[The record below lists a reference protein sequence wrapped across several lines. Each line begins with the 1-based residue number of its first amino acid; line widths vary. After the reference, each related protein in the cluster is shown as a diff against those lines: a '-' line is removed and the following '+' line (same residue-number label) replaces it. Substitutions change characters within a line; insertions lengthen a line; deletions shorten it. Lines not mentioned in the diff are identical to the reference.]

1 MQLFDKIPGKVQGQD
16 GIQQALTKR
25 NKKKK
30 NKTKKIGLSVSDFGM
45 TVIKRIS
52 VITSLPFQKSLGRF
66 AHPYVGVNVLRIM
79 SSQWSC
85 GRGFMALC
93 FTRVSLQQT

>member
-1 MQLFDKIPGKVQGQD
+1 MQLFNKVPGKVQGKD
-16 GIQQALTKR
+16 RIQQALTER

-30 NKTKKIGLSVSDFGM
+30 KKIGLSVSDFAM

-52 VITSLPFQKSLGRF
+52 VITSLPFQKTLRRF
-66 AHPYVGVNVLRIM
+66 AYPYVGVNVLQIM

-85 GRGFMALC
+85 GRGFMAVC
-93 FTRVSLQQT
+93 F